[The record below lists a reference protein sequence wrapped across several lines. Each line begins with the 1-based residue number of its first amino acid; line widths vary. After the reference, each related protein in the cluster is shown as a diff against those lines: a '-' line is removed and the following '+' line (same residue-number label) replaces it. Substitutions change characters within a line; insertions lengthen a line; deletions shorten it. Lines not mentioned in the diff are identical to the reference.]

1 MREQNESKHHVQIK
15 SSRQNKMANAMSGKF
30 GGPGAGFSGKEI
42 NHHEMPDYSNAQ
54 TRVTE
59 ERIGPFIYD

>member
-1 MREQNESKHHVQIK
+1 MGN
-15 SSRQNKMANAMSGKF
+15 NGMNAKF

-42 NHHEMPDYSNAQ
+42 SSHHHHYEMPDYSNAQ